1 MPQSKE
7 LTQAEI
13 QEIVSLRGVEPAADV
28 RKRFGIGT
36 SWLYRIWKNDA
47 EASGQAAPA
56 ANGQAAKQGAPAAP
70 GKGQAAKQVAPATN
84 GAATPGTG
92 QTALAPAGVDVAVL
106 LQTLGRVEE
115 QMGRLE
121 KQQALLLEAQ
131 EGHYEDLEEL
141 EGTVDQAIE
150 EGTSILDNLEAGSYQ
165 ARTTAENVL
174 AATNSAKDAVLGL
187 LVLGGLGL
195 LLWMLSWKA
204 LATSS
209 SQPEAAPSTSQQDGT
224 REPPTIAKAPR
235 QQRHQRQQRKGG
247 SAI

>member
-1 MPQSKE
+1 MPQAKE
-7 LTQAEI
+7 LSQAEI
-13 QEIVSLRGVEPAADV
+13 QEIVSMRGVEPAVDV

-36 SWLYRIWKNDA
+36 SRLYRIWKNA
-47 EASGQAAPA
+47 EASGQAAKQGAPA
-56 ANGQAAKQGAPAAP
+56 ANGQAAKQGTPAAP

-115 QMGRLE
+115 QIGRLE

-131 EGHYEDLEEL
+131 EGHYENLKEL

-150 EGTSILDNLEAGSYQ
+150 EGTSILDNLEAGSHQ

-195 LLWMLSWKA
+195 LLWTLSWKA
-204 LATSS
+204 MA
-209 SQPEAAPSTSQQDGT
+209 EAPAKAPSTAQTPAEASAKGPSTVQTPAQAPAKVGL
-224 REPPTIAKAPR
+224 REME
-235 QQRHQRQQRKGG
+235 
-247 SAI
+247 